1 MITPNLNVY
10 PRLDQLKYLIS
21 KNNLENLTCESS
33 LPNIFNYLNIEDK
46 LPSNLTLMEFIEL
59 LESNSSNLTR
69 LFYKFSH
76 INKESIGDLIKVFD
90 LPFNIVYLSINYI
103 VESYSLIPIELDSR
117 WTNKA

>member
-46 LPSNLTLMEFIEL
+46 LP
-59 LESNSSNLTR
+59 SNLTR